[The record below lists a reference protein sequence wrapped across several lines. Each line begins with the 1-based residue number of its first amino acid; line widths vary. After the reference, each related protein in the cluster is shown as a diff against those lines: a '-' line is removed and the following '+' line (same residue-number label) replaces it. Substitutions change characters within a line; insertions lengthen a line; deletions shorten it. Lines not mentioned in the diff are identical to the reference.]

1 MRLKDILETTR
12 PAEDFADAIGLEAEG
27 DGMWSDPHTGKVTHR
42 IDHGRLTKVDPDGPS
57 ETNRLLRKL
66 MKLSLIQLLL
76 GESLT
81 EEESEASKEAKAK
94 GFDYKGFGRWTDP
107 NTGQRYTSQNGRL
120 VAVDPN
126 QTSMNLGDPK
136 VEPRKGEPGAMRDRR
151 GQAAKGPRAYQDTK
165 KSKYAADPNQTSM
178 NLKGDPN
185 FTRDTGPGESPS
197 GQEANKQRIDSFLD
211 KVSTVKNKDKAA
223 NLIHNKIQHI
233 EKQWTGVFDTTPK
246 DPMYKNYGEA
256 DFEDDLYNLEK
267 GYKKIV
273 GKPYKAK
280 DFADKPKSKYDDPKY
295 KKGDWWDD
303 PDFDQ
308 KMMAKTAADRAAKKA
323 DKDAEFKKDNEKWA
337 GDRAKGAKLKRAQE
351 LRQSWKQKGHAEDQA
366 TYARDFPRLYALDV
380 VTQQGKDLSAD
391 IAKGMKGPKGKDPQW
406 RKDAA
411 EEIRRHRER
420 VEKIREMPQ
429 DTETSDEEGMDARRA
444 MFDHLRQDGD
454 DTVSGM
460 KGKAPRIVRR
470 QL

>member
-42 IDHGRLTKVDPDGPS
+42 IDHGRLTKVDPDGSS

-94 GFDYKGFGRWTDP
+94 GLEYKGFGRWTDP
-107 NTGQRYTSQNGRL
+107 NTGQRYTSQDGKL
-120 VAVDPN
+120 VAADPN
-126 QTSMNLGDPK
+126 QISMNLGDPK
-136 VEPRKGEPGAMRDRR
+136 IEPRKGEPGARRDRR

-165 KSKYAADPNQTSM
+165 K
-178 NLKGDPN
+178 
-185 FTRDTGPGESPS
+185 
-197 GQEANKQRIDSFLD
+197 
-211 KVSTVKNKDKAA
+211 
-223 NLIHNKIQHI
+223 
-233 EKQWTGVFDTTPK
+233 
-246 DPMYKNYGEA
+246 
-256 DFEDDLYNLEK
+256 
-267 GYKKIV
+267 
-273 GKPYKAK
+273 
-280 DFADKPKSKYDDPKY
+280 
-295 KKGDWWDD
+295 GDWWDD
-303 PDFDQ
+303 PGFDQ
-308 KMMAKTAADRAAKKA
+308 KMMAKTAADRATKKA

-380 VTQQGKDLSAD
+380 VSQQGKDLSAN
-391 IAKGMKGPKGKDPQW
+391 IAKGMKGPQGQDPQW

-411 EEIRRHRER
+411 EEIKKHRER

-460 KGKAPRIVRR
+460 KGKTPRIVRR
-470 QL
+470 